1 MPYYSAIVNPIYKPA
16 VRDITAITNAFPLQ
30 VTTSF
35 AHSYLTGLI
44 VRLLIPRNF
53 GMVVL
58 DKVQGMITVTS
69 DTTFTMDIN
78 STSFDPFVVPAD
90 QPGANYTPAQ
100 VVPIGENTEILT
112 QSFVNV
118 LTPQF

>member
-1 MPYYSAIVNPIYKPA
+1 MPYYSALQNPIYKPA

-44 VRLLIPRNF
+44 VRLRIPQGF
-53 GMVVL
+53 GMTEL
-58 DKVQGMITVTS
+58 NDVQGLITVNST
-69 DTTFTMDIN
+69 TTFTMDID
-78 STSFDPFVVPAD
+78 STNLDTFVIP
-90 QPGANYTPAQ
+90 PNNPPYYTPAQ
-100 VVPIGENTEILT
+100 VTPIGEDAAILS